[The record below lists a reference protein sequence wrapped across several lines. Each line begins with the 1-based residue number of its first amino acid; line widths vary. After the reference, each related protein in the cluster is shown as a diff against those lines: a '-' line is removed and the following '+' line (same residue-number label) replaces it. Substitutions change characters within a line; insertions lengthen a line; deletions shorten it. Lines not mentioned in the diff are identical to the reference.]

1 MVDSDFKEPEE
12 VGPPSKKGK
21 MLTIIIFVVIAFV
34 IGGVGGFYAGK
45 ILSGGEQIDNTAK
58 TSDAETGGGETGTK
72 TGGETPGIYT
82 GDETSGETGGEIGK
96 STEEKVRQ
104 GLLSLET
111 FTVNLNDPF
120 GKRYAEC
127 DLNLVLNDRDLVPRI
142 KANALV
148 MAKIRHEIFM
158 TISAKS
164 YGDLKSTAGKITL
177 FEEIQMRVNEI
188 LKEQIGV
195 EPVLEVLQTKFLMQ

>member
-1 MVDSDFKEPEE
+1 MVDPDFRESEE
-12 VGPPSKKGK
+12 GGAPSKKGK
-21 MLTIIIFVVIAFV
+21 LTTFIIAAVIA
-34 IGGVGGFYAGK
+34 IAMGVGGFFAGK
-45 ILSGGEQIDNTAK
+45 ILSGSAQIENTAP
-58 TSDAETGGGETGTK
+58 TGDTKAGGETPGKYTGEEPGGK
-72 TGGETPGIYT
+72 TGGETG
-82 GDETSGETGGEIGK
+82 GETGERPGTKEQ
-96 STEEKVRQ
+96 Q

-111 FTVNLNDPF
+111 FTVNLDDPF

-127 DLNLVLNDRDLVPRI
+127 DLNLVLNDRNLIPTI
-142 KANALV
+142 KENALV

-188 LKEQIGV
+188 LKEQMGV

>member
-1 MVDSDFKEPEE
+1 MFDSDFNEPEE
-12 VGPPSKKGK
+12 DGSPPKKGN
-21 MLTIIIFVVIAFV
+21 LSTIIIIAVIAIV
-34 IGGVGGFYAGK
+34 MGVGGFFAGK
-45 ILSGGEQIDNTAK
+45 IVSGGDQINNTAQ
-58 TSDAETGGGETGTK
+58 TGNAK
-72 TGGETPGIYT
+72 TGAEIPGSYT
-82 GDETSGETGGEIGK
+82 GYITNGKTGERP
-96 STEEKVRQ
+96 EEKRKQ

-127 DLNLVLNDRDLVPRI
+127 DLNLVLDDRGLVPRI
-142 KANALV
+142 KENALV

-164 YGDLKSTAGKITL
+164 YSDLKSTAGKITL

>member
-1 MVDSDFKEPEE
+1 MFDADFNEPEE
-12 VGPPSKKGK
+12 DGSPPKKGN
-21 MLTIIIFVVIAFV
+21 LSTIIIIAVIAIV
-34 IGGVGGFYAGK
+34 MGVGGFFAGK
-45 ILSGGEQIDNTAK
+45 ILSGGDQINNTAQTGDAK
-58 TSDAETGGGETGTK
+58 AGAEIPGSYTGYVTSGK
-72 TGGETPGIYT
+72 TGGET
-82 GDETSGETGGEIGK
+82 GERP
-96 STEEKVRQ
+96 EEKRKQ

-127 DLNLVLNDRDLVPRI
+127 DLNLVLDDRGLVPKI
-142 KANALV
+142 KENVLV

-164 YGDLKSTAGKITL
+164 YSDLKSTAGKITL

>member
-1 MVDSDFKEPEE
+1 MVDPDFRESEE
-12 VGPPSKKGK
+12 RGAPPKKGK
-21 MLTIIIFVVIAFV
+21 LTTFIIAAVIA
-34 IGGVGGFYAGK
+34 IAMGVGGFFAGK
-45 ILSGGEQIDNTAK
+45 YLSGGKQIDNTAQ
-58 TSDAETGGGETGTK
+58 TGDSKAGGETL
-72 TGGETPGIYT
+72 GGYAAQNA
-82 GDETSGETGGEIGK
+82 GEKIGGEIGNRTK
-96 STEEKVRQ
+96 EKRRQ
-104 GLLSLET
+104 GLLLLET

-127 DLNLVLNDRDLVPRI
+127 DLNLVLNDRNLVPGI
-142 KANALV
+142 KANVLV

-188 LKEQIGV
+188 LKEQLGV
-195 EPVLEVLQTKFLMQ
+195 EPVVEVLQTRFLMQ

>member
-12 VGPPSKKGK
+12 GGAPPKKGN
-21 MLTIIIFVVIAFV
+21 LITIIIVIVIAIV
-34 IGGVGGFYAGK
+34 MGVGGFFAGK
-45 ILSGGEQIDNTAK
+45 ISSGNKQIEKSAPSGDAK
-58 TSDAETGGGETGTK
+58 VYGGETGTK
-72 TGGETPGIYT
+72 SGGEIPGKYTGEEPSGKTGGET
-82 GDETSGETGGEIGK
+82 GEK
-96 STEEKVRQ
+96 PVEKGQQ

-111 FTVNLNDPF
+111 FTLNLNDPF

-127 DLNLVLNDRDLVPRI
+127 DLNLVLNDRNLVSKI
-142 KANALV
+142 KENELV

-188 LKEQIGV
+188 LKEKMGV

>member
-1 MVDSDFKEPEE
+1 MVDPDFRESEE
-12 VGPPSKKGK
+12 RGAPPKKGK
-21 MLTIIIFVVIAFV
+21 LTTIIIAAVIA
-34 IGGVGGFYAGK
+34 IAMGVGGFFAGR
-45 ILSGGEQIDNTAK
+45 ILSGGEQIKNTP
-58 TSDAETGGGETGTK
+58 TNDARA
-72 TGGETPGIYT
+72 GGETPGKYT
-82 GDETSGETGGEIGK
+82 GEDPRFITSAEIGE
-96 STEEKVRQ
+96 SPEEKGRQ

-127 DLNLVLNDRDLVPRI
+127 DLNLVLNDRNLVPRI

-164 YGDLKSTAGKITL
+164 YSDLKSTAGKITL
-177 FEEIQMRVNEI
+177 FEEVQMRVNEI
-188 LKEQIGV
+188 LKEQLGV
-195 EPVLEVLQTKFLMQ
+195 EPVVEVLQTRFLMQ

>member
-1 MVDSDFKEPEE
+1 MVDPDFRESEE
-12 VGPPSKKGK
+12 RGAPPKKGK
-21 MLTIIIFVVIAFV
+21 LTTIIIAAVIA
-34 IGGVGGFYAGK
+34 IAMGVGGFYAGK
-45 ILSGGEQIDNTAK
+45 ILSGGEQIQ
-58 TSDAETGGGETGTK
+58 ETTL
-72 TGGETPGIYT
+72 T
-82 GDETSGETGGEIGK
+82 GDARAGGEIPDKYSGEDPRFIT
-96 STEEKVRQ
+96 SAEIGEIPEEKGRQ

-127 DLNLVLNDRDLVPRI
+127 DLNLVLNDRNLVPRI

-164 YGDLKSTAGKITL
+164 YSDLKSTAGKITL
-177 FEEIQMRVNEI
+177 FEEVQMRVNEI
-188 LKEQIGV
+188 LKEQLGV
-195 EPVLEVLQTKFLMQ
+195 EPVVEVLQTRFLMQ

>member
-1 MVDSDFKEPEE
+1 MVDPDFRESEE
-12 VGPPSKKGK
+12 RGAPPKKGK
-21 MLTIIIFVVIAFV
+21 LTTIIIAAVIA
-34 IGGVGGFYAGK
+34 IAMGVGGFFAGK
-45 ILSGGEQIDNTAK
+45 ILSGGEKIENTAP
-58 TSDAETGGGETGTK
+58 TGDARAGGEI
-72 TGGETPGIYT
+72 PGKYT
-82 GDETSGETGGEIGK
+82 GEEPGGKTGGEIGERP
-96 STEEKVRQ
+96 EEKGRQ

-127 DLNLVLNDRDLVPRI
+127 DLNLVLKDSTLVPGI

-177 FEEIQMRVNEI
+177 FEEVQMRVNEI
-188 LKEQIGV
+188 LKEQLGV
-195 EPVLEVLQTKFLMQ
+195 EPVVEVLQTRFLMQ

>member
-1 MVDSDFKEPEE
+1 MVDSDFRESE
-12 VGPPSKKGK
+12 GGNAPPKKGQ
-21 MLTIIIFVVIAFV
+21 LTTIIISALIAFV
-34 IGGVGGFYAGK
+34 IGGGGGFFAGK
-45 ILSGGEQIDNTAK
+45 IVSRREQINHAAPTGNEKTSLGEARRKPGGEIPDV
-58 TSDAETGGGETGTK
+58 
-72 TGGETPGIYT
+72 YT
-82 GDETSGETGGEIGK
+82 VDEASGKTGGEIGQGPQ
-96 STEEKVRQ
+96 EKRRQ
-104 GLLSLET
+104 GLLPLET

-127 DLNLVLNDRDLVPRI
+127 DLNLVLNDRTLVPRI

-195 EPVLEVLQTKFLMQ
+195 EPVLEVLQTRFLMQ